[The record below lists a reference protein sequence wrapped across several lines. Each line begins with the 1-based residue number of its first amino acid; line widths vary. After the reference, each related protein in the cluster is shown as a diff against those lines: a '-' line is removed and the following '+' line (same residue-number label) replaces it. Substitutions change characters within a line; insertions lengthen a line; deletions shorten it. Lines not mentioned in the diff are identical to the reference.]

1 MRTTPALRTCAAALI
16 TGGVL
21 SVAVAGTS
29 TAAPSSRS
37 TGSGSDSPVWGT
49 VVSSG
54 DLNLR
59 QLPTSSSALVGK
71 LPPGSEDRVQCAV
84 KGQSVL
90 GNPYWFWLAGA
101 QAWASAAFVDIGDQG
116 VPGCSDPC
124 PGWKDRARDTSWNC
138 NPASDPS
145 DDRHASGSGYWS
157 FSASGSW
164 SWSVTVSSSGSWQW
178 SSGSGG

>member
-1 MRTTPALRTCAAALI
+1 MRTTPVLRTCAAALF

-21 SVAVAGTS
+21 TVAVAGTS
-29 TAAPSSRS
+29 TAAAPSNHPAS
-37 TGSGSDSPVWGT
+37 SGSDGPVWGT

-84 KGQSVL
+84 KGQSVS

-101 QAWASAAFVDIGDQG
+101 RAWASAAFVDIGDRG
-116 VPGCSDPC
+116 VPSCSDPC
-124 PGWKDRARDTSWNC
+124 PGWKDRSGNPSWHC
-138 NPASDPS
+138 NPAYDPS
-145 DDRHASGSGYWS
+145 DDDHASGSGYWS

-164 SWSVTVSSSGSWQW
+164 SWSVSVSSSG
-178 SSGSGG
+178 